1 VAQRHFA
8 TCSHSTALGPVRRDL
23 SLSPTLLY
31 IVALGNL
38 AARAKA
44 LTMDYELL
52 YSAFT
57 LTVSVF
63 WLLLIVAPKWIWTD
77 RIVHTV
83 LVPLALFLWAIVLSV
98 LGPPPPEGAGMG
110 SMKAVMLLLGGETA
124 TLTLWTLVMGWDL
137 LAGAW
142 LARDARR
149 RGIHHA
155 WVVVCLV
162 LTFVYGIIGLVLY
175 LLVRLVL
182 RGVLTMHEA
191 DRRAFGSQ

>member
-1 VAQRHFA
+1 
-8 TCSHSTALGPVRRDL
+8 
-23 SLSPTLLY
+23 
-31 IVALGNL
+31 
-38 AARAKA
+38 
-44 LTMDYELL
+44 MDYELL

-77 RIVHTV
+77 RIVHTAF
-83 LVPLALFLWAIVLSV
+83 VPLALVLWAIVLSV

-162 LTFVYGIIGLVLY
+162 LTFVYGIIGFVLY
-175 LLVRLVL
+175 LLVRLAL

>member
-1 VAQRHFA
+1 M
-8 TCSHSTALGPVRRDL
+8 
-23 SLSPTLLY
+23 
-31 IVALGNL
+31 N
-38 AARAKA
+38 
-44 LTMDYELL
+44 YELL

-57 LTVSVF
+57 IAVAAF
-63 WLLLIVAPKWIWTD
+63 WLLLIVAPQWIWTE
-77 RIVHTV
+77 RIVHIA
-83 LVPLALFLWAIVLSV
+83 LVPFALVVWAIVLSV

-110 SMKAVMLLLGGETA
+110 SMKAVMLLVSGENA

-155 WVVVCLV
+155 CVVVCLV

-175 LLVRLVL
+175 LLVRLAL
-182 RGVLTMHEA
+182 RGVLTMHEVGPEPSGPS
-191 DRRAFGSQ
+191 R

>member
-1 VAQRHFA
+1 M
-8 TCSHSTALGPVRRDL
+8 
-23 SLSPTLLY
+23 
-31 IVALGNL
+31 N
-38 AARAKA
+38 
-44 LTMDYELL
+44 YELL

-83 LVPLALFLWAIVLSV
+83 FVPLAIGMWAIGLGV
-98 LGPPPPEGAGMG
+98 LGPRAAEGAGMG
-110 SMKAVMLLLGGETA
+110 SIKAVMLLVGGEHG
-124 TLTLWTLVMGWDL
+124 TLTLWSLVMGWDL
-137 LAGAW
+137 LSGAW

-162 LTFVYGIIGLVLY
+162 LAFVYGILGLVAY
-175 LLVRLVL
+175 LLVRLAL
-182 RGVLTMHEA
+182 QRVLTMHEGVN
-191 DRRAFGSQ
+191 RAVAHLSSTRA

>member
-1 VAQRHFA
+1 
-8 TCSHSTALGPVRRDL
+8 
-23 SLSPTLLY
+23 
-31 IVALGNL
+31 
-38 AARAKA
+38 
-44 LTMDYELL
+44 
-52 YSAFT
+52 
-57 LTVSVF
+57 
-63 WLLLIVAPKWIWTD
+63 LLLIVAPNWIWTE
-77 RIVHTV
+77 RIVHTA
-83 LVPLALFLWAIVLSV
+83 LVPFALVAWAIVLSV

-110 SMKAVMLLLGGETA
+110 SMKAVMLLVSGETA

-182 RGVLTMHEA
+182 RRVLTMHEVA
-191 DRRAFGSQ
+191 PHPSDPSR